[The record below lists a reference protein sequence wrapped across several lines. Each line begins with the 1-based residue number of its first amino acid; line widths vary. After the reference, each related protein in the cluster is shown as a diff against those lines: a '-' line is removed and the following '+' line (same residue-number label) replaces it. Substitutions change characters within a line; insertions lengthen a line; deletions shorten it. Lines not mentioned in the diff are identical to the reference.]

1 MIYIT
6 IFLFLLSIMLEGI
19 IPSLFKDI
27 MPLFIVVMIIISST
41 FNIENKYLY
50 IIIFLSGIIYD
61 LLYTSTIFLNGF
73 IFIFIYYISKMLI
86 DNNINYIKAIF
97 YYYILSILYIIIMFY
112 FTYFYIPKS
121 IMYILN
127 LYIKSI
133 IINTLYFTFLYTI
146 FIGIKNI
153 ISNRNKK
160 HSYF

>member
-27 MPLFIVVMIIISST
+27 MPLFIIVMIIISST